1 MGYRERFNEMS
12 LKKVLLLPVSLML
25 SAAGCAGIGP
35 NATYYMA
42 TTSFKYDPRY
52 TDYMMEVNGS
62 EIGGGFGKAISTNP
76 IKVGEQII
84 TWKDAN
90 TGEKHAAKNQV
101 IITKEQLKGKKY
113 LAAHIYPDDTVEI
126 TTSNNWPDPTE
137 KGMKWREKIKREG
150 Q

>member
-1 MGYRERFNEMS
+1 MS
-12 LKKVLLLPVSLML
+12 LKKILLLPVSLML
-25 SAAGCAGIGP
+25 SAAGCAGICP

-90 TGEKHAAKNQV
+90 TGEKHAAKKSGNYYERTV
-101 IITKEQLKGKKY
+101 KRKKIFSSSY
-113 LAAHIYPDDTVEI
+113 L
-126 TTSNNWPDPTE
+126 S
-137 KGMKWREKIKREG
+137 
-150 Q
+150 